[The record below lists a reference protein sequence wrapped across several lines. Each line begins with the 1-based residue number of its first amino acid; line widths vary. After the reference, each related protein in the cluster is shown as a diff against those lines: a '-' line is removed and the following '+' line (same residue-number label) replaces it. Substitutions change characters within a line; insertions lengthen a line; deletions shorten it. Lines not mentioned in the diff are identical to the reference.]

1 MKESVNLG
9 LNLPD
14 LGDQYNLE
22 HWNENMETL
31 DSVIHSE
38 QVKTQNLQTYT
49 TAISN
54 QEIDTIMSN

>member
-38 QVKTQNLQTYT
+38 QVR
-49 TAISN
+49 TAAITN
-54 QEIDTIMSN
+54 QEIDTIMAG